1 MATVQDWKK
10 KQRITVG
17 MTCADAGRA
26 MEEWLH
32 RAAPCD
38 MHVRRAKTAGL
49 ICLIVELVPEKDAS
63 ALYWLSWCVQ
73 NYTCKVD
80 IKEL

>member
-26 MEEWLH
+26 MEEWVR

-38 MHVRRAKTAGL
+38 MRVRRAKTKGWVL
-49 ICLIVELVPEKDAS
+49 FIVECVPEAE
-63 ALYWLSWCVQ
+63 AEGVYWLSWCVQ
-73 NYTCKVD
+73 HYNCKTD

>member
-1 MATVQDWKK
+1 MDIRNYSRKHRVTL
-10 KQRITVG
+10 G
-17 MTCADAGRA
+17 MKSAEAGRA

-32 RAAPCD
+32 RAAPFD

-63 ALYWLSWCVQ
+63 ALYWLSWCIK
-73 NYTCKVD
+73 NYDCKVD